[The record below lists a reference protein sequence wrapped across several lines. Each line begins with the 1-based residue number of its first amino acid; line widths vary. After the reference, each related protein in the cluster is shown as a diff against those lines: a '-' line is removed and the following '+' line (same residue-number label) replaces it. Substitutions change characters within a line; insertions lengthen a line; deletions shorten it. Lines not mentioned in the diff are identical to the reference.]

1 MEAISA
7 RGGKARMEKKKKERK
22 KEETRVS
29 SISKTT
35 RRIFEGMVSRKMKWP
50 GIVEKPGS
58 QKTTGKKSQLSEIA
72 AKAREPEAIQERQRE
87 RDLPRIFP
95 SRQEKDTTP
104 PLNVLNSKIPLSCTR
119 ARLKKKKK
127 KKKKKN

>member
-1 MEAISA
+1 ME
-7 RGGKARMEKKKKERK
+7 KKKERK

-87 RDLPRIFP
+87 RETSLAFFP
-95 SRQEKDTTP
+95 P
-104 PLNVLNSKIPLSCTR
+104 G
-119 ARLKKKKK
+119 KKKTQRLH
-127 KKKKKN
+127 

>member
-1 MEAISA
+1 M
-7 RGGKARMEKKKKERK
+7 GGKARMEKEERK
-22 KEETRVS
+22 KEKKKETRVS

-35 RRIFEGMVSRKMKWP
+35 RRIFEGMVSRKMKCP

-72 AKAREPEAIQERQRE
+72 AKAREPEAIQERQQE

-95 SRQEKDTTP
+95 P
-104 PLNVLNSKIPLSCTR
+104 G
-119 ARLKKKKK
+119 KKKTQRLH
-127 KKKKKN
+127 